1 MHVLVCSR
9 FKWGQGGVKILSA
22 AAKETQQ
29 LGEKSPFT
37 ESGTDRPQEEPARQS
52 TLSSFCRK
60 TKKPTG
66 NYKKDH
72 WRKNVHQ
79 INIG

>member
-9 FKWGQGGVKILSA
+9 FKWSQGGVKILSA

-37 ESGTDRPQEEPARQS
+37 ESGTYRPQEEPARQS
-52 TLSSFCRK
+52 TLISSFCRK

-66 NYKKDH
+66 NKK
-72 WRKNVHQ
+72 KKT
-79 INIG
+79 IGGKMCIKLI